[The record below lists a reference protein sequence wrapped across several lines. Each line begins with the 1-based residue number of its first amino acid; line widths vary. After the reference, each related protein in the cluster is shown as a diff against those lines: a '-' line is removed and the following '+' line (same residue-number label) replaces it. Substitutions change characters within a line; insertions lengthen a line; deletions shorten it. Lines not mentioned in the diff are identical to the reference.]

1 MEIIKRDGANI
12 DYQLRGDGDIT
23 LVFVHGSYIDKTYW
37 SEQVE
42 YFSRKFK
49 VVTIDLP
56 GHGKSGRERSAW
68 SIRGFAED
76 VVAVIEQLKLQHVVL
91 IGHSIAGD
99 INLIAAVSHPDPII
113 GFVAVDFFKDAATP
127 LPEKYHQ
134 QVDAI
139 LENLKTNFEDT
150 NEQYARMALLRDE
163 TPSIVTQRV
172 IRDYRNAHRPMG
184 MATMPEVF
192 TMDKIEKEYLP
203 KLPVKLHLVNVD
215 YIPTHEES
223 LRQLLLPH
231 GYDIEHLEGTSH
243 YPMIENPAAFNTALE
258 KVINK
263 IEVEVQVHR

>member
-1 MEIIKRDGANI
+1 METIQRDNANI
-12 DYQLRGDGDIT
+12 HYQVSGEGDIT

-42 YFSRKFK
+42 YFSKKFK

-76 VVAVIEQLKLQHVVL
+76 VVEVVKQLNLQHVVL
-91 IGHSIAGD
+91 IGHSIGAE
-99 INLIAAVSHPDPII
+99 INLIAAVSNPDPII
-113 GFVAVDFFKDAATP
+113 GFIAVDFFKDAATP
-127 LPEKYHQ
+127 LPEKYHD

-172 IRDYRNAHRPMG
+172 VRDYRNAYQPMG
-184 MATMPEVF
+184 LATMPEIF
-192 TMDKIEKEYLP
+192 TIDKIEKEYLP
-203 KLPVKLHLVNVD
+203 KLPVKLHLLNVD
-215 YIPTHEES
+215 YIPTNEEP
-223 LRQLLLPH
+223 LRQILPH
-231 GYDIEHLEGTSH
+231 GYDIDHLEGTSH
-243 YPMIENPAAFNTALE
+243 YPMIENPGAFNIALE
-258 KVINK
+258 RAIHK
-263 IEVEVQVHR
+263 IEVDVHVH